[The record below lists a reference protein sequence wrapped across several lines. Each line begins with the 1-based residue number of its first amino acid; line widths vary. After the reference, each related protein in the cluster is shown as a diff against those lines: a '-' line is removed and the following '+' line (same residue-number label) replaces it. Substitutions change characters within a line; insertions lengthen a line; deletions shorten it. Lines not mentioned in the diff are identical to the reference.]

1 MVSEVSGLNPAFLC
15 CEELLC
21 GLNKMRALMVWFLKK
36 KK

>member
-1 MVSEVSGLNPAFLC
+1 MVSEVAVFYPAFLC